1 MTNGVTGLFNP
12 MNWVQF
18 YTQGRG
24 VWTSNRVGALGV
36 MHTEVAKLKKQKRPG
51 KMRTTEE
58 KQVQM

>member
-1 MTNGVTGLFNP
+1 MTNGVMSLFNP
-12 MNWVQF
+12 MNIMQF

-51 KMRTTEE
+51 KMKTIKGE
-58 KQVQM
+58 QVQM